1 MPNWVFNSLTIEG
14 SKDDISAIKQQLNK
28 PYVRQ
33 HDKWNMETSQMEI
46 TDYTYSN
53 PVFSFWNI
61 ISPTDLEAYN
71 GPQPEVDLTK
81 PITFESN
88 HWYDWNV
95 RNWGTKWDIAVH
107 DKEEYPETEITMEAE
122 DTLGYRFNTAWSPP
136 LEAIN
141 NLSQQY
147 PDVEFELSFE
157 EETGWGGE
165 VTFYNGDVTE
175 TESYENKCRDCES
188 INTLEYCDND
198 CGEICSSCHYMGEA
212 DLDCVAEC
220 PEHMQYLD
228 SEHVPD
234 YRMDEANAK
243 LSN

>member
-33 HDKWNMETSQMEI
+33 HDKWNMETGQMEI

-107 DKEEYPETEITMEAE
+107 DKE
-122 DTLGYRFNTAWSPP
+122 DGGRGYSWIP
-136 LEAIN
+136 L
-141 NLSQQY
+141 QY
-147 PDVEFELSFE
+147 RLVS
-157 EETGWGGE
+157 TSRG
-165 VTFYNGDVTE
+165 Y
-175 TESYENKCRDCES
+175 K
-188 INTLEYCDND
+188 
-198 CGEICSSCHYMGEA
+198 
-212 DLDCVAEC
+212 
-220 PEHMQYLD
+220 
-228 SEHVPD
+228 
-234 YRMDEANAK
+234 
-243 LSN
+243 